1 MARLAALSQFSLL
14 VALASFSLL
23 PPPVLPGAL
32 LHRGRRQA
40 EDVNTKDIKIDVVEA
55 DVEIDGAEAE
65 VVNEETIGDKQM
77 DATAIDD
84 DAAEVVEEKEDA
96 IEKDGE
102 MEHEKV
108 IVEKEEVVENNKD
121 NENEHSEVVEEDG
134 EAVEVDDE
142 EEEESDPGV
151 PDTLDRCHKCLK
163 ASFKF
168 KKEFYCLKCVKHGII
183 KENEASPVHCRK
195 CRKKSYRTKN
205 EEFCKSK
212 CTVETAMELL
222 EEDVL
227 EDILEE
233 ILEEEETTTMTAT
246 TTTTPDLGLLGN
258 IFKFIVEKTTFGVP
272 SATASETV

>member
-1 MARLAALSQFSLL
+1 MLI
-14 VALASFSLL
+14 
-23 PPPVLPGAL
+23 
-32 LHRGRRQA
+32 RGRRQA
-40 EDVNTKDIKIDVVEA
+40 EEVDAKDVKIDVAEA
-55 DVEIDGAEAE
+55 DV
-65 VVNEETIGDKQM
+65 VEEQTIGDKQM

-84 DAAEVVEEKEDA
+84 DAAEVVEEKEEE
-96 IEKDGE
+96 IEKEEE
-102 MEHEKV
+102 MEKEEV
-108 IVEKEEVVENNKD
+108 IEKEEVVENNED

-134 EAVEVDDE
+134 EAVEVDDK

-183 KENEASPVHCRK
+183 KESEASPVQCRK
-195 CRKKSYRTKN
+195 CRKRSYRTKN

-222 EEDVL
+222 EEDEL

-233 ILEEEETTTMTAT
+233 ILEDEETTTMIPT
-246 TTTTPDLGLLGN
+246 TTATPDLGFLGN

-272 SATASETV
+272 SATDSETV

>member
-1 MARLAALSQFSLL
+1 MG
-14 VALASFSLL
+14 
-23 PPPVLPGAL
+23 PPVLPGAL

-40 EDVNTKDIKIDVVEA
+40 EEVDTKDVKIDVVEA
-55 DVEIDGAEAE
+55 DVEIDVAK
-65 VVNEETIGDKQM
+65 EETIGDKQM

-84 DAAEVVEEKEDA
+84 DAAEVVEEKV

-102 MEHEKV
+102 MEKEEV
-108 IVEKEEVVENNKD
+108 IEKEEVVENNED
-121 NENEHSEVVEEDG
+121 NENEDSEVVEEDG
-134 EAVEVDDE
+134 EAVEVDDK

-183 KENEASPVHCRK
+183 KESEASPVQCRK
-195 CRKKSYRTKN
+195 CRKRSYRTKN

-222 EEDVL
+222 EEDAL
-227 EDILEE
+227 ESMLEE
-233 ILEEEETTTMTAT
+233 ILEDEETTTMTAT
-246 TTTTPDLGLLGN
+246 TTSTPALGFLGN
-258 IFKFIVEKTTFGVP
+258 IFKFIVEKTTFGIP
-272 SATASETV
+272 SAAASEETV

>member
-1 MARLAALSQFSLL
+1 VDAK
-14 VALASFSLL
+14 
-23 PPPVLPGAL
+23 
-32 LHRGRRQA
+32 
-40 EDVNTKDIKIDVVEA
+40 DVKIDVAEA
-55 DVEIDGAEAE
+55 DV
-65 VVNEETIGDKQM
+65 VEEQTIGDKQM

-84 DAAEVVEEKEDA
+84 DAAEVVEEKEEE
-96 IEKDGE
+96 IEKEEE
-102 MEHEKV
+102 M
-108 IVEKEEVVENNKD
+108 EKEEVIEKEKVVENDED
-121 NENEHSEVVEEDG
+121 NENEDVEVVEEDDEG

-142 EEEESDPGV
+142 GGEESDPGV

-183 KENEASPVHCRK
+183 KENEESPVQCRK
-195 CRKKSYRTKN
+195 CRKRSYRNKN

-222 EEDVL
+222 EEDEL

-233 ILEEEETTTMTAT
+233 ILEDEETTTMIPT
-246 TTTTPDLGLLGN
+246 TTATPDLGFLGN

-272 SATASETV
+272 SATDSETV

>member
-1 MARLAALSQFSLL
+1 MMLI
-14 VALASFSLL
+14 
-23 PPPVLPGAL
+23 
-32 LHRGRRQA
+32 RGRRQA
-40 EDVNTKDIKIDVVEA
+40 EEVNTKDIKIDVVEA

-84 DAAEVVEEKEDA
+84 DAAEVVEEKEEV

-102 MEHEKV
+102 MEKEEV
-108 IVEKEEVVENNKD
+108 IEKEEVVENNED

-134 EAVEVDDE
+134 EAVEVDDK

-183 KENEASPVHCRK
+183 KESEASPVQCRK
-195 CRKKSYRTKN
+195 CRKRSYRTKN

-222 EEDVL
+222 EEDAL
-227 EDILEE
+227 ESMLEE
-233 ILEEEETTTMTAT
+233 ILEDEETTTMTAT
-246 TTTTPDLGLLGN
+246 TTSTPALGFLGN
-258 IFKFIVEKTTFGVP
+258 IFKFIVEKTTFGIP
-272 SATASETV
+272 SAAASEETV

>member
-1 MARLAALSQFSLL
+1 M
-14 VALASFSLL
+14 
-23 PPPVLPGAL
+23 
-32 LHRGRRQA
+32 
-40 EDVNTKDIKIDVVEA
+40 DTKDIKIDVVEA

-102 MEHEKV
+102 MEHEEV
-108 IVEKEEVVENNKD
+108 IEKEEVVENNED
-121 NENEHSEVVEEDG
+121 NENEHSEDVEEDG
-134 EAVEVDDE
+134 EAVEVNDE

-183 KENEASPVHCRK
+183 KESEASPVQCRK
-195 CRKKSYRTKN
+195 CRKRSYRTKN

-222 EEDVL
+222 EEDTL
-227 EDILEE
+227 ESMLQE
-233 ILEEEETTTMTAT
+233 ILEDEETTTMTAT
-246 TTTTPDLGLLGN
+246 TTSAPALGFLGN
-258 IFKFIVEKTTFGVP
+258 IFKFIVEKTTFGIP
-272 SATASETV
+272 SATASEETV

>member
-55 DVEIDGAEAE
+55 DVEIDVAEAD
-65 VVNEETIGDKQM
+65 VAKEETIGDKQM

-84 DAAEVVEEKEDA
+84 DAAEVVEEKV

-102 MEHEKV
+102 MEKEEV
-108 IVEKEEVVENNKD
+108 IEKEEVVENNEE
-121 NENEHSEVVEEDG
+121 NENEDSEVVEEGDED

-183 KENEASPVHCRK
+183 KESEASPVQCRK
-195 CRKKSYRTKN
+195 CRKRSYRTKN

-222 EEDVL
+222 EEDAL
-227 EDILEE
+227 EEILEE
-233 ILEEEETTTMTAT
+233 ILEDEETTTTST
-246 TTTTPDLGLLGN
+246 TTAAPDLGLLGN
-258 IFKFIVEKTTFGVP
+258 IFKFIVEKTTFGLP
-272 SATASETV
+272 PATASETV